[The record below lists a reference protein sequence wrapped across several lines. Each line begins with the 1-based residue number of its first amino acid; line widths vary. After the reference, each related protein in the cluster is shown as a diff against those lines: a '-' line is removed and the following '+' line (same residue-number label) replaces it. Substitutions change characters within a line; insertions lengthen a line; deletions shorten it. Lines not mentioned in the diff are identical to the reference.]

1 MANTADPEKEANPI
15 AEIFEDVFTLMQDL
29 ETRSVAVFEYMQ
41 EQGGATDEK
50 LAPYLDRA
58 AGAADVRWRAARAR
72 MEHLLAP
79 KPKSST
85 DVARDDKAK
94 RASPSQPQEKGK
106 DADSGGTKS
115 QGEKQQGGK
124 PDSKDIGKELASA
137 PTGTDKPAEQKDEK
151 SQNAKPET
159 EAKSKNNE
167 QGSDKQSKE
176 PSSKSDDSE
185 SQAAGLAGDKKPEST
200 KDENATS
207 QFTES
212 ESDKPSN
219 PSSGEEKQQSQ
230 KAAK

>member
-15 AEIFEDVFTLMQDL
+15 AEIFDEVFTLMQDL

-85 DVARDDKAK
+85 DVAKDDKAK
-94 RASPSQPQEKGK
+94 SASPSQPQEKGRG
-106 DADSGGTKS
+106 ANSGDTKS
-115 QGEKQQGGK
+115 QGEKQQGAK
-124 PDSKDIGKELASA
+124 PESKNLGKELASA
-137 PTGTDKPAEQKDEK
+137 PAATDKPAEQKDEK
-151 SQNAKPET
+151 SEKAKPATEG
-159 EAKSKNNE
+159 EAKENE
-167 QGSDKQSKE
+167 QGSKPSKE
-176 PSSKSDDSE
+176 ASPKSSDSASQAAALAGGQKSE
-185 SQAAGLAGDKKPEST
+185 SQ
-200 KDENATS
+200 KDENAKS
-207 QFTES
+207 QSNRS
-212 ESDKPSN
+212 ENNTASN
-219 PSSGEEKQQSQ
+219 QSSGEEKQQSQ